1 MKIIINNINFMGKR
15 ILVWVVV
22 AALIA
27 GNIFWLAAYFKTQR
41 EAEGMRVL
49 LSTARYNDKSLRFLQ
64 MFIKQVLKS
73 EKEVNFETRLKLE
86 NSVRELNDDK
96 ILAQWQK
103 FVNSQNET
111 EAQGNVKELL
121 DLLVDKGLTK

>member
-1 MKIIINNINFMGKR
+1 MGKR
-15 ILVWVVV
+15 ILVWAVV
-22 AALIA
+22 AVLVA
-27 GNIFWLAAYFKTQR
+27 GNIFWLTAYFKTQK
-41 EAEGMRVL
+41 EAEGLRAML
-49 LSTARYNDKSLRFLQ
+49 TTTRYEDKSLRFLQ

-73 EKEVNFETRLKLE
+73 EKEVDFETRLKLE
-86 NSVRELNDDK
+86 NSVRELKDAK

-103 FVNSQNET
+103 FVNSQGET